1 MNRTLR
7 ALVAKDI
14 RLHGRALALVV
25 AGTLL
30 LLAAATRLGPTR
42 TSAAT
47 AGFVFNINFFGA
59 LLLSEW
65 LVARERSTRSFAWL
79 RSLPADDRTLAFS
92 KFILAAAFGAGLWT
106 LSSALFARGLWRPPS
121 DALVLLLGLLTFGA
135 VCVATRWRINWR
147 FAHVVPIAIMALP
160 VLLFAAFARED
171 TAGRAVLVTVWNAP
185 YGPPLAAA
193 GLVLLYALTVWSTV
207 RWLERADTYELV
219 D

>member
-7 ALVAKDI
+7 FLVAKDL

-42 TSAAT
+42 TNAAT

-65 LVARERSTRSFAWL
+65 LVVRERSSRSFTWL
-79 RSLPADDRTLAFS
+79 RSLPVSDRTLGFS
-92 KFILAAAFGAGLWT
+92 KFILAAAFGAVLWT
-106 LSSALFARGLWRPPS
+106 LSSALFARGFWHPPG

-135 VCVATRWRINWR
+135 FCIAVRWRVNWR
-147 FAHVVPIAIMALP
+147 FAHVVPIAVFALP
-160 VLLFAAFARED
+160 VLLFIAFARED
-171 TAGRAVLVTVWNAP
+171 TEGRAVLVAVWNAP

-193 GLVLLYALTVWSTV
+193 GLVLLYGLTVWSTV
-207 RWLERADTYELV
+207 RWLERADTYEMV